1 MGDHL
6 CFLKNAHART
16 SRGTSFQ
23 LIADECCHTLMALAS
38 KSLLIPTA
46 LPQQHRAQTTMG
58 RDGKRPHPTSSSAT
72 TARDA
77 GSHNDEEEE
86 ARRAQ
91 PGLGS
96 ICSLGGTCSIS
107 QFQDNSHPSQ
117 VICCNI
123 VAGSYSRLAEVCD
136 VLGVLGLPQST
147 AGRRYEISIYIPQPG
162 QESDNLTAKV
172 QGERSS
178 LERQAGQERF
188 LESPGSGDP
197 AQAAARSSE
206 HPASLP
212 WGTSPDLS
220 ILLFENMTL
229 LSGPS

>member
-6 CFLKNAHART
+6 CLLRNAHARS
-16 SRGTSFQ
+16 SRRASFQ
-23 LIADECCHTLMALAS
+23 LAGDGCCHPLMALAWHN
-38 KSLLIPTA
+38 LLIPTA
-46 LPQQHRAQTTMG
+46 LPQQLHAQTTTG
-58 RDGKRPHPTSSSAT
+58 RGGKRPHPTPAST
-72 TARDA
+72 TPARDA
-77 GSHNDEEEE
+77 GRESEQEE
-86 ARRAQ
+86 AAQRAH

-96 ICSLGGTCSIS
+96 ICSLRGTCSIS
-107 QFQDNSHPSQ
+107 QFQHNSHQSQ

-123 VAGSYSRLAEVCD
+123 VAGSYSRFAELCD

-178 LERQAGQERF
+178 LERQAGLERS
-188 LESPGSGDP
+188 LESLGSGDP
-197 AQAAARSSE
+197 AQAAAGSWG
-206 HPASLP
+206 HPAPLP
-212 WGTSPDLS
+212 WGTSPSSS
-220 ILLFENMTL
+220 ILHFENVMW